1 MDLAEVT
8 HRYYRAVDAGD
19 VQGVLDWFAEDAVY
33 HRPGYEPMR
42 GREQLAAFYG
52 GERVIASGSHRVD
65 QLVVGDSSAA
75 VRGVFTGTL
84 RDGSAVTIG
93 FADLITYDETGRAVE
108 RHSYFD
114 VPAV

>member
-8 HRYYRAVDAGD
+8 QRYYRAVDSGD
-19 VQGVLDWFAEDAVY
+19 VPAVVDWFAADGVY

-42 GREQLAAFYG
+42 GREELAAFYG

-65 QLVVGDSSAA
+65 QLIVGDCAVA

-84 RDGSAVTIG
+84 RDGRTVTVG
-93 FADLITYDETGRAVE
+93 FADLITYDETGHAVE

-114 VPAV
+114 TPTV